1 VRVAGPAAG
10 DSVGGP
16 PGLRI
21 MRMPRSAFGA
31 GQVSGYYWQLF
42 SDMGLLLAAPI
53 AALIWILFEN

>member
-1 VRVAGPAAG
+1 
-10 DSVGGP
+10 
-16 PGLRI
+16 
-21 MRMPRSAFGA
+21 MPRSAFGA

>member
-1 VRVAGPAAG
+1 
-10 DSVGGP
+10 
-16 PGLRI
+16 